1 MTNEVQIMTANDA
14 RLAIYSLA
22 DMYSWE
28 TIGREMLS
36 RMNGDEAES
45 FLTDF
50 TDLYSS
56 SIVED
61 DDAE

>member
-28 TIGREMLS
+28 TVGREMLS
-36 RMNGDEAES
+36 RMNGDEAMH
-45 FLTDF
+45 FLADF
-50 TDLYSS
+50 KYLYSS

-61 DDAE
+61 DEAE